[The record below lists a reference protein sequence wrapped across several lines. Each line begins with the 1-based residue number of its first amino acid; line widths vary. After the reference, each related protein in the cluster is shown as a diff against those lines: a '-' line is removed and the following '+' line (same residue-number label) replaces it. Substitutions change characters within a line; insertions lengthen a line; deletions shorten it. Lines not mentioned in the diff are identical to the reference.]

1 MAEVH
6 LIKQCKNEALK
17 IVLMVMKRPDKEIPI
32 KIPMKLKNNCAP
44 PRFQNRSLRRWTP
57 GASGSWRE
65 AGEGSDKKLG

>member
-17 IVLMVMKRPDKEIPI
+17 KVLMKRLDKEIPM
-32 KIPMKLKNNCAP
+32 KSPMKKSCAP

-57 GASGSWRE
+57 GASGSWR
-65 AGEGSDKKLG
+65 GGGGTKLG

>member
-17 IVLMVMKRPDKEIPI
+17 KVLMKRLAKEIPI
-32 KIPMKLKNNCAP
+32 KSPMKKSCAP

-65 AGEGSDKKLG
+65 AGEGGDTKLG